1 MQIDQIIRSK
11 RRTIALIISQD
22 GKVIIRAPLRAS
34 QKQIE
39 QFVALKAEWIKSK
52 QALVR
57 ATVARFT
64 PKKYVNG
71 EMFLY
76 LGKPYKLAIVN
87 DADLPLHLAGQFLL
101 SHSALEQA
109 ERVFKAWYIAQ
120 AKRVITERVEW
131 YAGNLGFTY
140 HRVNITNAQ
149 ARWGSCSP
157 RGSLNFSW
165 RLAMA
170 PVQVID
176 YVVVH
181 ELVHLQEKN
190 HSRRFWDKVRIIMP
204 DYAQQVLWL
213 KTNGHLLR
221 LA

>member
-1 MQIDQIIRSK
+1 MKIDQIIRSK

-22 GKVIIRAPLRAS
+22 GKVIVRAPLRAS

-39 QFVALKAEWIKSK
+39 QFVALKAEWIISK

-71 EMFLY
+71 ETFLY

-87 DADLPLHLAGQFLL
+87 DADLTLHLAGIFLL
-101 SHSALEQA
+101 SHSALDHA
-109 ERVFKAWYIAQ
+109 ERVFKAWYTAQ

-131 YAGNLGFTY
+131 YAGNLGFKY
-140 HRVNITNAQ
+140 NRVNITNAQ

-165 RLAMA
+165 RLVMA
-170 PVQVID
+170 PMQVVD

-190 HSRRFWDKVRIIMP
+190 HSRRFWDKVKIIMP
-204 DYAQQVLWL
+204 DYAQQMLWL
-213 KTNGHLLR
+213 KTNG
-221 LA
+221 